1 MITKTITKTKTATTT
16 KTLTLLSL
24 SLWLLASCAVQ
35 KPGVYAEMFVKSKT
49 PQEGYV
55 PHSAEGKDFYIKP
68 VTEASFEPGVDSYH
82 AMHHHGVAFE
92 NDWMAYRIYFDKKQT
107 IDIYA
112 KRTPGLELDACKW
125 YPTDEQLAAGFG
137 DDILRVSGAIGVGA
151 CKPWNGEKMIH
162 FDDVELRTERI
173 VSLSP
178 REAVCEIVDSAW
190 LAPDGARYNLT
201 TRYTIFAGKRHAMVE
216 VFLSPLPSH
225 PSPLNTQLPTLC
237 TGVMGVPVGNKDN
250 YLTEDG
256 LVGSWGTAF
265 PVNDTVKYARETVG
279 LGVYVPKTYYAG
291 NAQDK
296 NNNLVLLQLAPLST
310 LHSALCTTY
319 YARYYLVATGLK
331 ENTPAGR
338 TEQEWYAWLR
348 RWSKRLR

>member
-1 MITKTITKTKTATTT
+1 MPIRAIIFV
-16 KTLTLLSL
+16 LS
-24 SLWLLASCAVQ
+24 SLLLASCAVQ

-68 VTEASFEPGVDSYH
+68 VTEAGFAPGVDSYH

-92 NDWMAYRIYFDKKQT
+92 NEWMAYRIYFDKKQT

-173 VSLSP
+173 VSLTP
-178 REAVCEIVDSAW
+178 RQAVCEIVDSAW

-216 VFLSPLPSH
+216 VFLSPLH
-225 PSPLNTQLPTLC
+225 SPQGVQQSTGHSTAHRAFNSPQDVQLPVLC
-237 TGVMGVPVGNKDN
+237 TGVMGVPVGNRDN
-250 YLTEDG
+250 YLVEKG

-279 LGVYVPKTYYAG
+279 LGVYVPKAYYAG
-291 NAQDK
+291 NVQDK
-296 NNNLVLLQLAPLST
+296 NNNLVLLQLIGGKQ
-310 LHSALCTTY
+310 TY

-338 TEQEWYAWLR
+338 TEQQWYAWLR
-348 RWSKRLR
+348 RWSKHLR

>member
-1 MITKTITKTKTATTT
+1 MQIRAIIFV
-16 KTLTLLSL
+16 LS
-24 SLWLLASCAVQ
+24 SLLLASCAVQ

-55 PHSAEGKDFYIKP
+55 PHTAEGKDFFIKP
-68 VTEASFEPGVDSYH
+68 VTEASFGPGVDSYH

-92 NDWMAYRIYFDKKQT
+92 NEWMAYRIYFDKKQT

-162 FDDVELRTERI
+162 FDDVELRSERI
-173 VSLSP
+173 VRLTP

-216 VFLSPLPSH
+216 VFLSPLNS
-225 PSPLNTQLPTLC
+225 SQDVPLPVLC

-250 YLTEDG
+250 YLVEDG

-265 PVNDTVKYARETVG
+265 PVNDTVKYAKETVG
-279 LGVYVPKTYYAG
+279 LGVYVPKKYYAG

-296 NNNLVLLQLAPLST
+296 NNNLVLLQLSPLST

-331 ENTPAGR
+331 ENTPAAHS
-338 TEQEWYAWLR
+338 EQEWYTWLR

>member
-1 MITKTITKTKTATTT
+1 MQIRAIIFV
-16 KTLTLLSL
+16 LS
-24 SLWLLASCAVQ
+24 SLLLASCAVQ

-49 PQEGYV
+49 PQEGYA

-68 VTEASFEPGVDSYH
+68 VSEASFAPGVDSYH

-92 NDWMAYRIYFDKKQT
+92 NEWMAYRIYFDKKQT

-112 KRTPGLELDACKW
+112 KKTPGLELDACKW

-216 VFLSPLPSH
+216 VFLSPLH
-225 PSPLNTQLPTLC
+225 SPQDVQLPVLC

-250 YLTEDG
+250 YLTEGG

-279 LGVYVPKTYYAG
+279 LGVYVPKAYYAD
-291 NAQDK
+291 NVQDK
-296 NNNLVLLQLAPLST
+296 NNNLVLLQLIRGKQ
-310 LHSALCTTY
+310 TY

-331 ENTPAGR
+331 EITPAAHS
-338 TEQEWYAWLR
+338 EQEWYTWLR